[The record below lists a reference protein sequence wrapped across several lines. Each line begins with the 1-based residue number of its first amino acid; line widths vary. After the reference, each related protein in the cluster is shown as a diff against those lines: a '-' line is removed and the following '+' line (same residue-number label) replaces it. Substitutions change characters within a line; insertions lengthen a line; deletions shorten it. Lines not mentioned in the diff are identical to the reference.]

1 VTELDDVSDD
11 VTISRQGARELGNG
25 GGMSRQL
32 ERRAALAAHSVRML
46 GMAIWIVISVG
57 FTLNVVGDNGPTDM
71 VRTAHVITLAVFF
84 VLILVRI
91 AVAAI
96 VRLRRRSGLWVLFA
110 ALALWAAG
118 SAVLNASS
126 PEPDLT
132 HFPAPGEWLF
142 LASYLGI
149 AGYLVIDTGHRLT
162 AAVDGWL
169 EAIVVC
175 GGTACLAGSPLLVRV
190 GGVVGGRGVPLLLAM
205 LYPMIDIALILLVVG
220 QVVLRVRRTLD
231 KPALLCLGLALFA
244 IADLNFVTNLSG
256 GTYGFNVVDGLLW
269 AAGFALI
276 VEAACRPR
284 TEVHQVLP
292 KRPGALLMV
301 GPAFIAIAV
310 LAVRPHTGLGP
321 YLTWPAV
328 LTLLA
333 AGGRLVLAL
342 REAKGAAEAF
352 ALSRTDDLTLLPNR
366 RSVIARLDAELAADR
381 PLALMLLD
389 LDGFKDV
396 NDTLGHAAGD
406 SVLQLAAHRMRQ
418 ALPPSVMIG
427 RLGGDEYAIVM
438 ASDDA
443 LVLLETAQL
452 ILEVLLEP
460 TLIEG
465 IELSTNASIG
475 ITVRSECDTQSVE
488 LLRRADVAMYQ
499 AKATRAGAVLYDV
512 HTDDFSRKKLQLAE
526 DLRKAIPEGQLV
538 LHYQPQIDAATQRVC
553 GLEAL
558 VRWQHPQ
565 RGLLNPIAFLPAA
578 RREGLMLPLSLAVG
592 QMVVQDLRRWRN
604 NGLEPRVSLNCA
616 PPELLSG
623 VFLPRLYEA
632 IAEAALPAES
642 LVIEVTEDCF
652 IAEPARARTIL
663 RDIRAHRVQIAI
675 DDYGTGF
682 SSLSYLRDLP
692 VQELK
697 MDRSFI
703 AAMNT
708 DTRSRMIVASTFQMA
723 QALGLRTVAEG
734 VENAA
739 TAADLIAMG
748 VDVLQGYH
756 VARPMPAAEVESWIR
771 DRTTVSDGRFD
782 SLPVDG
788 QRLDP

>member
-1 VTELDDVSDD
+1 MLEEMALSGQR
-11 VTISRQGARELGNG
+11 IRELGNG
-25 GGMSRQL
+25 GALTRQPD
-32 ERRAALAAHSVRML
+32 RRTALASRAVRML
-46 GMAIWIVISVG
+46 GIAVWIVISVG
-57 FTLNVVGDNGPTDM
+57 FVLNLIGADGPTDV
-71 VRTAHVITLAVFF
+71 VRTAHVLTLAVFF
-84 VLILVRI
+84 VLILLRI
-91 AVAAI
+91 AIAAVA
-96 VRLRRRSGLWVLFA
+96 RLRSRRALWVLFA
-110 ALALWAAG
+110 ALTLWAAG

-126 PEPDLT
+126 SEPDLT

-149 AGYLVIDTGHRLT
+149 AGYLIIDTAHRLT

-169 EAIVVC
+169 EAILVC

-205 LYPMIDIALILLVVG
+205 LYPMIDVALILLVVG
-220 QVVLRVRRTLD
+220 QLVLRVRRSLE
-231 KPALLCLGLALFA
+231 KAAVLCLGLTLFA

-256 GTYGFNVVDGLLW
+256 GTYGFNLVDGLLW

-276 VEAACRPR
+276 VEAACRPG
-284 TEVHQVLP
+284 TEVLKALP
-292 KRPGALLMV
+292 KRPGPLLMV
-301 GPAFIAIAV
+301 GPAFIALSV

-366 RSVIARLDAELAADR
+366 RSVIARLDAELAGDR

-389 LDGFKDV
+389 LDGFKEV

-418 ALPPSVMIG
+418 ALPASVMIG

-438 ASDDA
+438 TSDDA
-443 LVLLETAQL
+443 LALLETAQL
-452 ILEVLLEP
+452 ILEVLQEP
-460 TLIEG
+460 TLVEG
-465 IELSTNASIG
+465 IELTTNASIG
-475 ITVRSECDTQSVE
+475 ITVRSENDTQSVE

-499 AKATRAGAVLYDV
+499 AKSTRAGAVLYDV
-512 HTDDFSRKKLQLAE
+512 HSDDFSRKKLQMAE
-526 DLRKAIPEGQLV
+526 ELRKAIPEGQLV
-538 LHYQPQIDAATQRVC
+538 LYYQPQIDAATQRVC

-558 VRWQHPQ
+558 VRWQHPH

-592 QMVVQDLRRWRN
+592 QMVVEDLRRWRN
-604 NGLEPRVSLNCA
+604 NGLELRVSLNCA

-623 VFLPRLYEA
+623 GFLPRLYEA
-632 IAEAALPAES
+632 IAEAKLPAES
-642 LVIEVTEDCF
+642 LVIEVTEDSF

-756 VARPMPAAEVESWIR
+756 VAKPMPAGEVECWIR
-771 DRTTVSDGRFD
+771 DRTTLSDGRFD
-782 SLPVDG
+782 SLPLDG

>member
-1 VTELDDVSDD
+1 
-11 VTISRQGARELGNG
+11 
-25 GGMSRQL
+25 MSRQL
-32 ERRAALAAHSVRML
+32 ERRAALASRTVRML
-46 GMAIWIVISVG
+46 GIAIWIVISVG
-57 FTLNVVGDNGPTDM
+57 FILNLVGANGPSDM
-71 VRTAHVITLAVFF
+71 VRTAHILTLAVFF
-84 VLILVRI
+84 VLILLRI
-91 AVAAI
+91 AIAAI
-96 VRLRRRSGLWVLFA
+96 ARLRRPTALWVLFA
-110 ALALWAAG
+110 ALTLWAAG

-126 PEPDLT
+126 SEPDLT

-149 AGYLVIDTGHRLT
+149 AGYLIIDTAHRLT

-205 LYPMIDIALILLVVG
+205 LYPMIDVALILLVVA
-220 QVVLRVRRTLD
+220 QVVLRVRRSLE
-231 KPALLCLGLALFA
+231 KSAVLCLGLTLFA
-244 IADLNFVTNLSG
+244 IADLNFVTNLSD

-276 VEAACRPR
+276 VEAACRPG
-284 TEVHQVLP
+284 TEVLKALP
-292 KRPGALLMV
+292 KRPGPLLMV
-301 GPAFIAIAV
+301 GPAFIALSV

-366 RSVIARLDAELAADR
+366 RSVIARLDAELASDR

-418 ALPPSVMIG
+418 ALPASVMIG
-427 RLGGDEYAIVM
+427 RLGGDEYAVVM
-438 ASDDA
+438 TSDDA
-443 LVLLETAQL
+443 LVLLETAHL

-460 TLIEG
+460 TLVEG
-465 IELSTNASIG
+465 IELTTNASIG
-475 ITVRSECDTQSVE
+475 ITVRSPSDTQSVE

-499 AKATRAGAVLYDV
+499 AKSTRAGAVLYDV
-512 HTDDFSRKKLQLAE
+512 HSDDFSRKKLQLAE
-526 DLRKAIPEGQLV
+526 ELRKAIPEGQLV
-538 LHYQPQIDAATQRVC
+538 LYYQPQIDAATQRVC

-558 VRWQHPQ
+558 VRWQHPE

-578 RREGLMLPLSLAVG
+578 RREGLMLPLSVAVG
-592 QMVVQDLRRWRN
+592 QMVVEDLRRWRN
-604 NGLEPRVSLNCA
+604 VGLEPRVSLNCA

-632 IAEAALPAES
+632 IAEARLPAES

-756 VARPMPAAEVESWIR
+756 VAKPMPASEVEFWIR
-771 DRTTVSDGRFD
+771 HRTTVSDGRFD
-782 SLPVDG
+782 SLPMDG

>member
-1 VTELDDVSDD
+1 MTELEVFDEV
-11 VTISRQGARELGNG
+11 VTSRQGLGELGSAG
-25 GGMSRQL
+25 GTPRLL
-32 ERRAALAAHSVRML
+32 ERRAALADRAVRML
-46 GMAIWIVISVG
+46 GIAVWIAISVG
-57 FTLNVVGDNGPTDM
+57 FILNVVGANGPTDM
-71 VRTAHVITLAVFF
+71 VRTAHVLTLTVFF
-84 VLILVRI
+84 VLILMRV
-91 AVAAI
+91 AVAA
-96 VRLRRRSGLWVLFA
+96 VARSRRRSALWVLFA

-126 PEPDLT
+126 SEPDLT
-132 HFPAPGEWLF
+132 QFPAPGEWLF

-149 AGYLVIDTGHRLT
+149 AGYLIIDTVHRLT

-190 GGVVGGRGVPLLLAM
+190 GDVVGGQGVPLLLAL
-205 LYPMIDIALILLVVG
+205 LYPMIDVALILLVVG
-220 QVVLRVRRTLD
+220 QLVLRVRRSLE
-231 KPALLCLGLALFA
+231 KSAVLCLGLALFT
-244 IADLNFVTNLSG
+244 IADLNFVTNLSD
-256 GTYGFNVVDGLLW
+256 GTYGFNLVDGLLW
-269 AAGFALI
+269 AAGFALM
-276 VEAACRPR
+276 VEAACRPG
-284 TEVHQVLP
+284 TEVLKALP
-292 KRPGALLMV
+292 RRPGPLLMV
-301 GPAFIAIAV
+301 GPAFIALAV

-328 LTLLA
+328 VTLLA

-366 RSVIARLDAELAADR
+366 RSVIARLDAELAGDR

-418 ALPPSVMIG
+418 ALPSSVMIG

-438 ASDDA
+438 TSDDA

-460 TLIEG
+460 TVVEG

-475 ITVRSECDTQSVE
+475 ITVRSDSDTQSVE

-499 AKATRAGAVLYDV
+499 AKSTRAGAVLYDV
-512 HTDDFSRKKLQLAE
+512 HSDDFSRKKLQLAE
-526 DLRKAIPEGQLV
+526 ELRKAIPEGQLV
-538 LHYQPQIDAATQRVC
+538 LHYQPQIDAATQQVC

-565 RGLLNPIAFLPAA
+565 RGLLNPITFLPAA

-592 QMVVQDLRRWRN
+592 QMVVEDLRRWRT

-623 VFLPRLYEA
+623 VFLPQLYDA
-632 IAEAALPAES
+632 IAAARLPAES
-642 LVIEVTEDCF
+642 LVIEVTEDSF

-663 RDIRAHRVQIAI
+663 RDIRAHRVQVAI

-723 QALGLRTVAEG
+723 HALGLRTVAEG

-756 VARPMPAAEVESWIR
+756 VAKPMPADEVERWIR
-771 DRTTVSDGRFD
+771 SRTTVSDGRVAR
-782 SLPVDG
+782 LPMEG
-788 QRLDP
+788 QRLEP

>member
-1 VTELDDVSDD
+1 MSKPVQRRAVL
-11 VTISRQGARELGNG
+11 GARDVLAP
-25 GGMSRQL
+25 RAVLAQRHL
-32 ERRAALAAHSVRML
+32 LARRAVRLL
-46 GMAIWIVISVG
+46 GVAIWIVISVG
-57 FTLNVVGDNGPTDM
+57 FALNLVGVGAPSAV
-71 VRTAHVITLAVFF
+71 VRTAHMVTLAVFF
-84 VLILVRI
+84 VLILLRI
-91 AVAAI
+91 GIAAAA
-96 VRLRRRSGLWVLFA
+96 RLRRRSALLVLFA

-118 SAVLNASS
+118 STVLNASS
-126 PEPDLT
+126 EPDLT

-149 AGYLVIDTGHRLT
+149 AGYLIIDTAHRLT
-162 AAVDGWL
+162 TALDGWL

-175 GGTACLAGSPLLVRV
+175 GGTACLAGSPLLVPV
-190 GGVVGGRGVPLLLAM
+190 GGVVGGRGVPLLLAL
-205 LYPMIDIALILLVVG
+205 LYPMIDIALVLLVIG
-220 QVVLRVRRTLD
+220 QMVLRVRRGLE
-231 KPALLCLGLALFA
+231 KSAVLCLGLALFA
-244 IADLNFVTNLSG
+244 VADFNFVTNLSR
-256 GTYGFNVVDGLLW
+256 GTYAYNVVDGLLW

-276 VEAACRPR
+276 VEAACWSR
-284 TEVHQVLP
+284 TEVLRALP
-292 KRPGALLMV
+292 RSPGPGLML

-310 LAVRPHTGLGP
+310 LAFRPHTGLGP
-321 YLTWPAV
+321 YLTAPAV

-333 AGGRLVLAL
+333 AAGRLVLAL
-342 REAKGAAEAF
+342 RAAKGAAEAF
-352 ALSRTDDLTLLPNR
+352 ALSQTDDLTLLPNR

-389 LDGFKDV
+389 LDGFKEV

-418 ALPPSVMIG
+418 ALPNSVMIG

-438 ASDDA
+438 PTDDA

-452 ILEVLLEP
+452 VLEVLLEP
-460 TLIEG
+460 ALVDG
-465 IELSTNASIG
+465 IELTTNASIG
-475 ITVRSECDTQSVE
+475 ITVRSETDSQSVE

-499 AKATRAGAVLYDV
+499 AKATRAGAVIYDA
-512 HTDDFSRKKLQLAE
+512 HSDDFSRQRLQLSE
-526 DLRKAIPEGQLV
+526 ELRKAIPDGQLV
-538 LHYQPQIDAATQRVC
+538 LHYQPQIDAATQQVC

-565 RGLLNPIAFLPAA
+565 QGLLPPIAFLGAA
-578 RREGLMLPLSLAVG
+578 RREGLMLQLSDAVG
-592 QMVVQDLRRWRN
+592 RMVVDDLRRWRA
-604 NGLEPRVSLNCA
+604 NGLHPRVSLNCA

-632 IAEAALPAES
+632 IAEAQLPPES
-642 LVIEVTEDCF
+642 LVIEVTEDSF

-663 RDIRAHRVQIAI
+663 REIRAHRVQVAI

-703 AAMNT
+703 ATMRS

-723 QALGLRTVAEG
+723 HALGMRTVAEG

-756 VARPMPAAEVESWIR
+756 VARPMPADQVEAWIR
-771 DRTTVSDGRFD
+771 DRTTVSDGGFD
-782 SLPVDG
+782 PLPIEGRPGDSA
-788 QRLDP
+788 

>member
-1 VTELDDVSDD
+1 VTELDVYEEAA
-11 VTISRQGARELGNG
+11 IARQGACDLGS

-32 ERRAALAAHSVRML
+32 ERRAALASRTVRML
-46 GMAIWIVISVG
+46 GIAIWIVISVG
-57 FTLNVVGDNGPTDM
+57 FILNLVGANGPSDM
-71 VRTAHVITLAVFF
+71 VRTAHILTLAVFF
-84 VLILVRI
+84 VLILLRI
-91 AVAAI
+91 AIAAI
-96 VRLRRRSGLWVLFA
+96 ARLRRPTALWVLFA
-110 ALALWAAG
+110 ALTLWAAG

-126 PEPDLT
+126 SEPDLT

-149 AGYLVIDTGHRLT
+149 AGYLIIDTAHRLT

-205 LYPMIDIALILLVVG
+205 LYPMIDVALILLVVA
-220 QVVLRVRRTLD
+220 QVVLRVRRSLE
-231 KPALLCLGLALFA
+231 KSAVLCLGLTLFA
-244 IADLNFVTNLSG
+244 IADLNFVTNLSD

-276 VEAACRPR
+276 VEAACRPG
-284 TEVHQVLP
+284 TEVLKALP
-292 KRPGALLMV
+292 KRPGPLLMV
-301 GPAFIAIAV
+301 GPAFIALSV

-366 RSVIARLDAELAADR
+366 RSVIARLDAELASDR

-418 ALPPSVMIG
+418 ALPASVMIG
-427 RLGGDEYAIVM
+427 RLGGDEYAVVM
-438 ASDDA
+438 TSDDA
-443 LVLLETAQL
+443 LVLLETAHL

-460 TLIEG
+460 TLVEG
-465 IELSTNASIG
+465 IELTTNASIG
-475 ITVRSECDTQSVE
+475 ITVRSPSDTQSVE

-499 AKATRAGAVLYDV
+499 AKSTRAGAVLYDV
-512 HTDDFSRKKLQLAE
+512 HSDDFSRKKLQLAE
-526 DLRKAIPEGQLV
+526 ELRKAIPEGQLV
-538 LHYQPQIDAATQRVC
+538 LYYQPQIDAATQRVC

-558 VRWQHPQ
+558 VRWQHPE

-578 RREGLMLPLSLAVG
+578 RREGLMLPLSVAVG
-592 QMVVQDLRRWRN
+592 QMVVEDLRRWRN
-604 NGLEPRVSLNCA
+604 VGLEPRVSLNCA

-632 IAEAALPAES
+632 IAEARLPAES

-756 VARPMPAAEVESWIR
+756 VAKPMPASEVEFWIR
-771 DRTTVSDGRFD
+771 HRTTVSDGRFD
-782 SLPVDG
+782 SLPMDG

>member
-1 VTELDDVSDD
+1 M
-11 VTISRQGARELGNG
+11 
-25 GGMSRQL
+25 GMATGLAVCERGDRGTRSQQT
-32 ERRAALAAHSVRML
+32 ERRAASARRAVRLL
-46 GMAIWIVISVG
+46 GIAVWVVISVG
-57 FTLNVVGDNGPTDM
+57 FILNLIGAGGPSDM
-71 VRTAHVITLAVFF
+71 VRTAHVLTLAVFF
-84 VLILVRI
+84 VLILARI
-91 AVAAI
+91 AIAAI
-96 VRLRRRSGLWVLFA
+96 GKLRRPSVLWVLFA
-110 ALALWAAG
+110 AITLWAAG
-118 SAVLNASS
+118 STVLNASS
-126 PEPDLT
+126 SQPDLT

-142 LASYLGI
+142 LASSVGI
-149 AGYLVIDTGHRLT
+149 AGYLIIDTAHRLT
-162 AAVDGWL
+162 AAVDSWL
-169 EAIVVC
+169 EAVVVC

-190 GGVVGGRGVPLLLAM
+190 GDAVGGRGVPLLVAM
-205 LYPMIDIALILLVVG
+205 LYPMVDVALILLVVG
-220 QVVLRVRRTLD
+220 QLVLRVRRNLEQ
-231 KPALLCLGLALFA
+231 AAVLCLGLSLFA
-244 IADLNFVTNLSG
+244 IADLNFVANLSG
-256 GTYGFNVVDGLLW
+256 GTYGYNVVDGLLW

-276 VEAACRPR
+276 VEAACRPGR
-284 TEVHQVLP
+284 AQVLKALP
-292 KRPGALLMV
+292 RHPGPLLMV

-366 RSVIARLDAELAADR
+366 RSVIARLDAELADDR

-389 LDGFKDV
+389 LDGFKEV

-418 ALPPSVMIG
+418 ALPSSVMIG

-438 ASDDA
+438 ASDDP
-443 LVLLETAQL
+443 LDLLETAQL
-452 ILEVLLEP
+452 ILAVLLEP
-460 TLIEG
+460 TLVEG
-465 IELSTNASIG
+465 IELTTNASIG
-475 ITVRSECDTQSVE
+475 ITVRSPSDTQSVE

-499 AKATRAGAVLYDV
+499 AKATRAGAVLYDA
-512 HTDDFSRKKLQLAE
+512 HSDDFSRKKLQLAE
-526 DLRKAIPEGQLV
+526 ELRKAIPEGQLV

-578 RREGLMLPLSLAVG
+578 RREGLMLPLSLAVVEL
-592 QMVVQDLRRWRN
+592 VVQDLRRWRLH
-604 NGLEPRVSLNCA
+604 GLEPRVSLNCA

-623 VFLPRLYEA
+623 VFLPRLYEE
-632 IAEAALPAES
+632 IAEAELPPES
-642 LVIEVTEDCF
+642 LVIEVTEDSF
-652 IAEPARARTIL
+652 IAEPGRARSIL
-663 RDIRAHRVQIAI
+663 RDIRAHQVQIAI

-756 VARPMPAAEVESWIR
+756 VAKPMPAREVESWINQ
-771 DRTTVSDGRFD
+771 RTTLADGGFD
-782 SLPVDG
+782 SLPLDR

>member
-1 VTELDDVSDD
+1 MTSEAERRSAVGERV
-11 VTISRQGARELGNG
+11 V
-25 GGMSRQL
+25 RQL
-32 ERRAALAAHSVRML
+32 GVAV
-46 GMAIWIVISVG
+46 WIVISVG
-57 FTLNVVGDNGPTDM
+57 FILNLVGDNGPTDA
-71 VRTAHVITLAVFF
+71 VRTAHVLTLAVFF
-84 VLILVRI
+84 VLILLRV
-91 AVAAI
+91 AVAAAA
-96 VRLRRRSGLWVLFA
+96 RLRRRSALWVLFA
-110 ALALWAAG
+110 AIALWAAG
-118 SAVLNASS
+118 STVLNASS
-126 PEPDLT
+126 SEPDLT
-132 HFPAPGEWLF
+132 RFPAPGEWLF
-142 LASYLGI
+142 LASYVGI
-149 AGYLVIDTGHRLT
+149 AGYLIIDTAHRLT
-162 AAVDGWL
+162 APLDGWL

-175 GGTACLAGSPLLVRV
+175 GGTACLAGSPLLVRIGDAA
-190 GGVVGGRGVPLLLAM
+190 GGNGVPLLLAL
-205 LYPMIDIALILLVVG
+205 LYPMIDVALVLVVVA
-220 QVVLRVRRTLD
+220 QLVLRVRRSLE
-231 KPALLCLGLALFA
+231 KAAVLCLGLVLFA
-244 IADLNFVTNLSG
+244 VADLNFVQHLSD
-256 GTYGFNVVDGLLW
+256 GTYGYNVVDGLLW

-276 VEAACRPR
+276 VEAACRPGA
-284 TEVHQVLP
+284 EVLKGLP
-292 KRPGALLMV
+292 RRPGALLMV
-301 GPAFIAIAV
+301 APAFIAIAV
-310 LAVRPHTGLGP
+310 LAVRPQTGLGP

-366 RSVIARLDAELAADR
+366 RSVIAKLDAELASDR

-418 ALPPSVMIG
+418 ALPASVMIG

-438 ASDDA
+438 SSNDA
-443 LVLLETAQL
+443 LALLETAQL
-452 ILEVLLEP
+452 ILDVLLEP
-460 TLIEG
+460 TLVEG

-475 ITVRSECDTQSVE
+475 ITVRSREDTQSVE

-512 HTDDFSRKKLQLAE
+512 HSDDFSRKKLQLAE
-526 DLRKAIPEGQLV
+526 ELRKAIPEGQLV

-565 RGLLNPIAFLPAA
+565 RGLIHPIAFLAAA

-592 QMVVQDLRRWRN
+592 RMVIEDLRRWRAG
-604 NGLEPRVSLNCA
+604 GLELRVSLNCA

-623 VFLPRLYEA
+623 VFLPRLYDQ
-632 IAEAALPAES
+632 IAQAKLPAES

-663 RDIRAHRVQIAI
+663 RDIRAHQVQIAI

-708 DTRSRMIVASTFQMA
+708 DVRSRMIVASTFQMA

-756 VARPMPAAEVESWIR
+756 VAKPMPSADVEAWIR
-771 DRTTVSDGRFD
+771 GRTTVSDGGFD

-788 QRLDP
+788 QRRDP

>member
-1 VTELDDVSDD
+1 
-11 VTISRQGARELGNG
+11 
-25 GGMSRQL
+25 MSSGI
-32 ERRAALAAHSVRML
+32 ERREARAAHAVRLL
-46 GMAIWIVISVG
+46 GIAIWVVISVG
-57 FTLNVVGDNGPTDM
+57 FTLNLVGANGPTDM
-71 VRTAHVITLAVFF
+71 VQVAHILTLAVFF
-84 VLILVRI
+84 VLILLRI
-91 AVAAI
+91 AVAAAA
-96 VRLRRRSGLWVLFA
+96 RRRRRSALWVLFA
-110 ALALWAAG
+110 ALTLWAAG
-118 SAVLNASS
+118 SVVLNASS
-126 PEPDLT
+126 SEPDLT
-132 HFPAPGEWLF
+132 QFPAPGEWLF
-142 LASYLGI
+142 LAAYVGI
-149 AGYLVIDTGHRLT
+149 AGYLIIDTAHRLT

-175 GGTACLAGSPLLVRV
+175 GGTACLAGSPLLVQV
-190 GGVVGGRGVPLLLAM
+190 GGAVGGHGVPLLLAM

-220 QVVLRVRRTLD
+220 QVVLRVRRSWQ
-231 KPALLCLGLALFA
+231 KSAVLCLGLTLFA
-244 IADLNFVTNLSG
+244 IADLNFVVNLSD

-276 VEAACRPR
+276 VEAACRPKA
-284 TEVHQVLP
+284 EVLKALP
-292 KRPGALLMV
+292 RRPGALLMV

-310 LAVRPHTGLGP
+310 LAVRPHSGLGP

-328 LTLLA
+328 ITLLA

-366 RSVIARLDAELAADR
+366 RSVIAKLDAELASER

-418 ALPPSVMIG
+418 ALPSSVMIG

-443 LVLLETAQL
+443 LILLETAQM
-452 ILEVLLEP
+452 ILEVLLQP
-460 TLIEG
+460 TLVEG

-475 ITVRSECDTQSVE
+475 ITVRSENDTQSVE

-512 HTDDFSRKKLQLAE
+512 HSDDFSRKKLQLAE
-526 DLRKAIPEGQLV
+526 ELRKAIPEGQLV

-565 RGLLNPIAFLPAA
+565 RGLLHPIAFLAAA

-592 QMVVQDLRRWRN
+592 RMVVEDLRRWRL

-623 VFLPRLYEA
+623 VFLPQLYEA
-632 IAEAALPAES
+632 IAQAKLPAES

-756 VARPMPAAEVESWIR
+756 VAKPMPAADVEFWIR
-771 DRTTVSDGRFD
+771 DRTTVSDGGFD

>member
-1 VTELDDVSDD
+1 
-11 VTISRQGARELGNG
+11 
-25 GGMSRQL
+25 MSRQVQ
-32 ERRAALAAHSVRML
+32 RRNALARRTVHLL
-46 GMAIWIVISVG
+46 GIAVWIVIAVG
-57 FTLNVVGDNGPTDM
+57 FTLNLVANDAPSPT
-71 VRTAHVITLAVFF
+71 VRTAHVVTLAVFF
-84 VLILVRI
+84 VLVLLRVAI
-91 AVAAI
+91 AATA
-96 VRLRRRSGLWVLFA
+96 RLRRRSALLVLFA

-126 PEPDLT
+126 QPDLT

-149 AGYLVIDTGHRLT
+149 AGYLIIDTAHRLST
-162 AAVDGWL
+162 ALVSWL

-175 GGTACLAGSPLLVRV
+175 GGTACLAGSPLLIPI
-190 GGVVGGRGVPLLLAM
+190 GGVVGGHGVPLLLAL
-205 LYPMIDIALILLVVG
+205 LYPMIDIALVLLVVA
-220 QVVLRVRRTLD
+220 QMVLRVRRGIE
-231 KPALLCLGLALFA
+231 KSAVLCLGLALFLG
-244 IADLNFVTNLSG
+244 ADLNFVTNLSR
-256 GTYGFNVVDGLLW
+256 GTYGYNLVDGLLW
-269 AAGFALI
+269 AAGFALV
-276 VEAACRPR
+276 VEAACWSRP
-284 TEVHQVLP
+284 EVLRALP
-292 KRPGALLMV
+292 RRPGPGLMV

-321 YLTWPAV
+321 YLTAPAV

-342 REAKGAAEAF
+342 REANGAAEAF

-366 RSVIARLDAELAADR
+366 RSVIAELDAGLASDR

-418 ALPPSVMIG
+418 ALPTSVMIG

-438 ASDDA
+438 ATDDA
-443 LVLLETAQL
+443 IVLLETAQL
-452 ILEVLLEP
+452 VLEVLLQP
-460 TLIEG
+460 TLVEG
-465 IELSTNASIG
+465 LELSTSASIG
-475 ITVRSECDTQSVE
+475 IAVRSQDDSQSVE

-499 AKATRAGAVLYDV
+499 AKSTRAGAVLYDA
-512 HTDDFSRKKLQLAE
+512 HCDDFSRQKLQLAE
-526 DLRKAIPEGQLV
+526 DLRKAIPDGQLV
-538 LHYQPQIDAATQRVC
+538 LHYQPQIDAATQKVC

-558 VRWQHPQ
+558 VRWQHPRQ
-565 RGLLNPIAFLPAA
+565 GLLSPITFLAAA
-578 RREGLMLPLSLAVG
+578 RREGLMLQLSDEVAR
-592 QMVVQDLRRWRN
+592 MVVHDMRRWRS
-604 NGLEPRVSLNCA
+604 NGLRPRVSLNCA

-623 VFLPRLYEA
+623 VFLPRLFDAITEA
-632 IAEAALPAES
+632 ELPPES
-642 LVIEVTEDCF
+642 LVIEVTEDSF

-663 RDIRAHRVQIAI
+663 REIRAHRVQVAI

-703 AAMNT
+703 ATMHS

-723 QALGLRTVAEG
+723 RALGMRTVAEG

-739 TAADLIAMG
+739 TAADLVAMG

-756 VARPMPAAEVESWIR
+756 VARPMPATEVAAWIR
-771 DRTTVSDGRFD
+771 DRTTVSDGGFD
-782 SLPVDG
+782 SLPADG
-788 QRLDP
+788 HRDPS

>member
-1 VTELDDVSDD
+1 MTSEVERRTGLPERAV
-11 VTISRQGARELGNG
+11 
-25 GGMSRQL
+25 RQL
-32 ERRAALAAHSVRML
+32 GIAV
-46 GMAIWIVISVG
+46 WVVISVG
-57 FTLNVVGDNGPTDM
+57 FILNLVGANGPIDA
-71 VRTAHVITLAVFF
+71 VRTAHVVTLAIFF
-84 VLILVRI
+84 VLILLRI
-91 AVAAI
+91 AIAAAA
-96 VRLRRRSGLWVLFA
+96 RLRRRSALWVLFA
-110 ALALWAAG
+110 AIALWAAG

-126 PEPDLT
+126 PQPDLT
-132 HFPAPGEWLF
+132 RFPAPGEWLF

-149 AGYLVIDTGHRLT
+149 AGYLIIDTAHRLT

-169 EAIVVC
+169 EAVVVC

-190 GGVVGGRGVPLLLAM
+190 GSAAGGHGVPLLLAL
-205 LYPMIDIALILLVVG
+205 LYPMIDVALMLLVVG
-220 QVVLRVRRTLD
+220 QVVLRVRRSLERS
-231 KPALLCLGLALFA
+231 AVLCFGLGLFA
-244 IADLNFVTNLSG
+244 VADLNFVTNLSE
-256 GTYGFNVVDGLLW
+256 GTYGFNLVDGLLW

-276 VEAACRPR
+276 VEAACRPGA
-284 TEVHQVLP
+284 EVLKALP
-292 KRPGALLMV
+292 RRPGPLLMV
-301 GPAFIAIAV
+301 TPAFIAIAV

-366 RSVIARLDAELAADR
+366 RSVIAKLDAELASDR

-406 SVLQLAAHRMRQ
+406 SVLQLAAHRMRE
-418 ALPPSVMIG
+418 ALPASVMIG

-438 ASDDA
+438 SSDDA

-460 TLIEG
+460 TLVEG

-475 ITVRSECDTQSVE
+475 ITMRSEGDTQSVE

-499 AKATRAGAVLYDV
+499 AKSTRAGAVLYDV
-512 HTDDFSRKKLQLAE
+512 HSDDFSRKKLQLAE
-526 DLRKAIPEGQLV
+526 ELRKAIPEGQLV
-538 LHYQPQIDAATQRVC
+538 LHYQPQIDAATQQVC

-565 RGLLNPIAFLPAA
+565 RGLLHPIAFLAAA

-592 QMVVQDLRRWRN
+592 RMVVEDLRRWRG
-604 NGLEPRVSLNCA
+604 NGLDLRVSLNCA

-623 VFLPRLYEA
+623 VFLPRLYDA
-632 IAEAALPAES
+632 ITQAKLPSES
-642 LVIEVTEDCF
+642 VVIEVTEDSF

-756 VARPMPAAEVESWIR
+756 VAKPMPAAEVENWIR
-771 DRTTVSDGRFD
+771 SRTTVSDGGFD

-788 QRLDP
+788 QRRDP

>member
-1 VTELDDVSDD
+1 VTELDVREEAA
-11 VTISRQGARELGNG
+11 ISGQGARDLGTG

-32 ERRAALAAHSVRML
+32 ERRAALASRTVRML
-46 GMAIWIVISVG
+46 GIAIWIVISVG
-57 FTLNVVGDNGPTDM
+57 FILNLIGANGPSDM
-71 VRTAHVITLAVFF
+71 VRTAHIITLAVFF
-84 VLILVRI
+84 VLILLRI
-91 AVAAI
+91 AIAAI
-96 VRLRRRSGLWVLFA
+96 ARLRRRSALWVLFA
-110 ALALWAAG
+110 ALTLWAAG

-126 PEPDLT
+126 SEPDLT
-132 HFPAPGEWLF
+132 QFPAPGEWLF

-149 AGYLVIDTGHRLT
+149 AGYLIIDTAHRLT

-205 LYPMIDIALILLVVG
+205 LYPMIDVALILLVVA
-220 QVVLRVRRTLD
+220 QVVLRVRRSLE
-231 KPALLCLGLALFA
+231 KSAVLCLGLTLFA
-244 IADLNFVTNLSG
+244 IADLNFVTNLSD

-276 VEAACRPR
+276 VEAACRPGA
-284 TEVHQVLP
+284 EVLKALP
-292 KRPGALLMV
+292 KRPGPLLMV
-301 GPAFIAIAV
+301 GPAFIALSV

-366 RSVIARLDAELAADR
+366 RSVIARLDAELASDR

-418 ALPPSVMIG
+418 ALPASVMIG
-427 RLGGDEYAIVM
+427 RLGGDEYAVVM
-438 ASDDA
+438 TSDDA
-443 LVLLETAQL
+443 LVLLETAHL

-460 TLIEG
+460 TLVEG
-465 IELSTNASIG
+465 IELTTNASIG
-475 ITVRSECDTQSVE
+475 ITVRSPSDTQSVE

-499 AKATRAGAVLYDV
+499 AKSTRSGAVLYDV
-512 HTDDFSRKKLQLAE
+512 HSDDFSRKKLQLAE
-526 DLRKAIPEGQLV
+526 ELRKAIPEGQLV
-538 LHYQPQIDAATQRVC
+538 LYYQPQIDAATQRVC

-558 VRWQHPQ
+558 VRWQHPE

-578 RREGLMLPLSLAVG
+578 RREGLMLPLSVAVG
-592 QMVVQDLRRWRN
+592 QMVVEDLRRWRN
-604 NGLEPRVSLNCA
+604 VGLEPRVSLNCA

-632 IAEAALPAES
+632 IAEARLPAES

-756 VARPMPAAEVESWIR
+756 VAKPMPASEVEFWIR
-771 DRTTVSDGRFD
+771 HRTTVSDGRFD
-782 SLPVDG
+782 SLPMDG